1 MNYDIQIII
10 QAYCLVIFYVY
21 LYIVLIKYLSIDQ
34 DIVENV

>member
-21 LYIVLIKYLSIDQ
+21 NKIKYLSIDQ